1 MIELDLILRP
11 ISPLLI
17 GGGMDVRNVR
27 RSRPF
32 IPGSVLRGSLAVE
45 MIRAAEDM
53 PGLKELFEALFLG
66 DRPAMFDPLYPTYEL
81 SDEVIPAPVTAV
93 TCKDYGVEHLLADTL
108 ISRMRPDRSSR
119 QICPKC
125 EGGRLER
132 WRGFISRGKD
142 MGYVSLSDV
151 PRKMHVKVGLN
162 RYTETAEEG
171 ILYALEAIEPKLI
184 FQGKL
189 RIDEGMWGKLEG
201 FLKMRFKRED
211 EGYRIRIGGGRAR
224 GYGLAIL
231 SFRRSS
237 HVSIEER
244 LEGFQ
249 GAIADPRHIYFTL
262 TAISP
267 VLILS
272 ETGESE
278 MNLPAGMIAE
288 WVEPIPEGT
297 MVEAEELTGW
307 SEAWGMPKPILQAIG
322 AGSVFTF
329 RAPASKRGELIPILR
344 RIHMEGIGERRAEGL
359 GRVSICDPFHLER
372 IQAKS

>member
-1 MIELDLILRP
+1 MIELDLILKP

-32 IPGSVLRGSLAVE
+32 IPGSVLRGSLAIE
-45 MIRAAEDM
+45 MIRASEDM
-53 PGLKELFEALFLG
+53 PSLKEVFEELFLG
-66 DRPAMFDPLYPTYEL
+66 DRPAMFDPLYPTYEP
-81 SDEVIPAPVTAV
+81 SDEVIPAPVTAI
-93 TCKDYGVEHLLADTL
+93 TCKDYGPEHLLADTL
-108 ISRMRPDRSSR
+108 IPRVKSDKPSRW
-119 QICPKC
+119 ICPKC
-125 EGGRLER
+125 DGGRLER
-132 WRGFISRGKD
+132 WRGFISRGKR
-142 MGYVSLSDV
+142 MGCVSLSDV

-189 RIDEGMWGKLEG
+189 RIDEEMWGKLEE
-201 FLKMRFKRED
+201 FLKMRFKRVD
-211 EGYRIRIGGGRAR
+211 GGYRIRVGGGRAR
-224 GYGLAIL
+224 GFGLAIL
-231 SFRRSS
+231 SIRQSS
-237 HVSIEER
+237 RVSVEER
-244 LEGFQ
+244 VERFQ
-249 GAIADPRHIYFTL
+249 EMISDPKHIYFTL

-267 VLILS
+267 VLILNR
-272 ETGESE
+272 TGESE
-278 MNLPAGMIAE
+278 MNLPAEMIAG

-329 RAPASKRGELIPILR
+329 RAPASKREELIPILR
-344 RIHMEGIGERRAEGL
+344 RIHMEGIGERRSEGL

-372 IQAKS
+372 INANM